1 VLVVLS
7 AVAILRL
14 VALSRGVSSA
24 GNKRVS
30 DWSTEAFP
38 TRLLPM
44 GVGGSG
50 GSYCKRCMY
59 YCPDLEL
66 LQKHVETCTAD
77 SGDIDKA
84 SSHGSDDKES
94 SQERSEEELAAA
106 LPVDPARPYRCSRC
120 GRSYQLA
127 QSLQRHRWKCD
138 QSRPM
143 PCTICGAVYYRAD
156 NLQNHIKSAHNMGS
170 RVPPSTRQTPPH
182 EFFPHFLS
190 GSDQE

>member
-1 VLVVLS
+1 M
-7 AVAILRL
+7 AILRL

-66 LQKHVETCTAD
+66 LRKHVETCTAD
-77 SGDIDKA
+77 GSDLDKV

-94 SQERSEEELAAA
+94 SQERSEEEVSAVP
-106 LPVDPARPYRCSRC
+106 PVDPARPYRCSRC

-170 RVPPSTRQTPPH
+170 RVPPSARHTPPH
-182 EFFPHFLS
+182 DFFPHFLS